1 MTTPPRVAVILN
13 PVSPRSGRA
22 LRAVTSAC
30 RQAGLGEPMVLGTTV
45 EEPGESQT
53 RYAVTQGCER
63 IVAVGGDG
71 TVRLVAGVLAGT
83 SPDVDPA
90 RRLESGARPITLGV
104 VPVGTANLFARS
116 AGLPRGGMEAA
127 ARLAVTGQGRPTDV
141 GTVDLT
147 DEEGR
152 TQSQPFL
159 VVAGLGYD
167 AETLAAVRAR
177 TKSRLRW
184 LAYFTPGVRRLLRP
198 GYDLKVTK
206 DGTPLEVGRLWSLLA
221 VNAAR
226 LPAGAQ
232 VVPGASLDDGILHV
246 ALVSPR
252 GLLGWVRVAGTGLGG
267 RPGRRSGRGTRPGSD
282 GGPGYPRDH
291 RSLAY
296 RSAGDLVVETDRP
309 VLAQVDGD
317 VVPDVV
323 KAQIRLLPRGLLVA
337 R

>member
-116 AGLPRGGMEAA
+116 ARLRTGDLRAA
-127 ARLAVTGQGRPTDV
+127 ARTAVTGRATPMDV
-141 GTVDLT
+141 GQVELETST
-147 DEEGR
+147 GETRRE
-152 TQSQPFL
+152 TFL
-159 VVAGLGYD
+159 VVTGLGHD
-167 AETLAAVRAR
+167 AATLASVTSRA
-177 TKSRLRW
+177 KSRLRW
-184 LAYFTPGVRRLLRP
+184 LAYFVPGLRRLWRP
-198 GYDLKVTK
+198 GHLLTITK
-206 DGTPLEVGRLWSLLA
+206 DGQHLDVGPLWSVLA

-226 LPAGAQ
+226 LPAGAE
-232 VVPGASLDDGILHV
+232 VVPGARIDDGILHL

-252 GLLGWVRVAGTGLGG
+252 GLIGWLRVAGTGL
-267 RPGRRSGRGTRPGSD
+267 RVGRRASSRSRSRS
-282 GGPGYPRDH
+282 YPRDS
-291 RSLAY
+291 RALAY
-296 RSAGDLVVETDRP
+296 RDAQTVVVETQQP
-309 VLAQVDGD
+309 VSAQVDGD
-317 VVPDVV
+317 VITDVV
-323 KAQIRLLPRGLLVA
+323 RARISLLPGALDVA
-337 R
+337 V